1 MRKIFLL
8 LLLTIASLAVAQD
21 YPTKTIGSK
30 TYYVYSVEP
39 GDGLFAIGRKFNVT
53 QAELHDANPGLSAE
67 IKVGQELLIP
77 AVNAGRTMSMAPV
90 ESKAQ
95 EEQVIKHTVLP
106 QQTLY
111 AISKIYSVSIEQI
124 KALNPGCEN
133 GIKVGDVLR
142 IPVSTTSQTAERTNA
157 APAKTSVAA
166 PSAPRTKVH
175 IVKHKETLYSIC
187 KMYNVDMNDVMSVNE
202 GLTEKV
208 KEGQRILIP
217 VEAPQKTTQ
226 KTETAKPSKVDE
238 ATTSKLASMTSSNS
252 AATTTTKSSA
262 QFTEDLPSWSNR
274 TIAGSRLKV
283 ALLLPLMTEKVDV
296 DGSSEKFVSFY
307 KGAMLAM
314 DELKASGVTLDVYT
328 FDIAKDTTLLSAVL
342 AEPVMKTMDLIIGP
356 AYKAQVPLVSRF
368 ARQNKIYAVV
378 PFTSQINNWD
388 LHEYILQFNPSFREL
403 YSVVAERIVKT
414 SDKAPFVIVHFPYS
428 NNRGENLAVE
438 LTRSLQK
445 RKISYREIS
454 VKDYDSDSLATLI
467 GRNKCNIL
475 IASNETRDAR
485 YVINQLVDAHL
496 TYHTIW
502 GFEEWSSLLA
512 QMQDGYYLTLFSPH
526 PSTTYSANYSSW
538 FGSRP
543 STSDIPNYDLL
554 GYDIMMYFGFAAR
567 HTADG
572 VKVQEPNVQSRMQQS
587 AFYFVRERY
596 GKHFVNVNHYFVHWN
611 GQSFSSPVRYK

>member
-8 LLLTIASLAVAQD
+8 LLLTITSLAFAQD

-30 TYYVYSVEP
+30 TYYIYSVEA

-53 QAELHDANPGLSAE
+53 QAELHEANPGLSPE
-67 IKVGQELLIP
+67 IQVGQELLIP
-77 AVNAGRTMSMAPV
+77 MVNAGRTMSMAPV
-90 ESKAQ
+90 QTTSH

-133 GIKVGDVLR
+133 GIKVGDVLK
-142 IPVSTTSQTAERTNA
+142 IPVSTSAQNNDRQRT
-157 APAKTSVAA
+157 APATTAVTTT
-166 PSAPRTKVH
+166 SAPRTKVH
-175 IVKHKETLYSIC
+175 IVKHKETLYGIC
-187 KMYNVDMNDVMSVNE
+187 KMYNVDMNDVMAVNE

-217 VEAPQKTTQ
+217 VDAPQKTTQ
-226 KTETAKPSKVDE
+226 KSETTRPSKVDE
-238 ATTSKLASMTSSNS
+238 GTTAKLAGMTSSNS
-252 AATTTTKSSA
+252 TATASSKSSA

-274 TIAGSRLKV
+274 SISGNHLKV

-296 DGSSEKFVSFY
+296 DGSAEKFVSFY

-314 DELKASGVTLDVYT
+314 EELKASGVTLDVHT
-328 FDIAKDTTLLSAVL
+328 FDIAKDTTQLSAVL
-342 AEPVMKTMDLIIGP
+342 ADPVMKTMDLIIGP
-356 AYKAQVPLVSRF
+356 AYKVQVPLVSRF
-368 ARQNKIYAVV
+368 ARQNKIYTVV

-414 SDKAPFVIVHFPYS
+414 SDKAPFVIIHFPYS
-428 NNRGENLAVE
+428 NNRGENLAIE
-438 LTRSLQK
+438 LMRSLQK
-445 RKISYREIS
+445 RKISYREIA
-454 VKDYDSDSLATLI
+454 VKDYDSDSLANLI

-475 IASNETRDAR
+475 IASNESRDAR
-485 YVINQLVDAHL
+485 YVINQLADAHL

-502 GFEEWSSLLA
+502 GFEEWSSALTP
-512 QMQDGYYLTLFSPH
+512 MQDAYYLTLFDPH
-526 PSTTYSANYSSW
+526 PSATYTANYSNW
-538 FGSRP
+538 FGARSNTAENPR
-543 STSDIPNYDLL
+543 YDLL
-554 GYDIMMYFGFAAR
+554 GYDIMMYFGCATR

-572 VKVQEPNVQSRMQQS
+572 VKVQEPNVQSKMQQS
-587 AFYFVRERY
+587 AFCFVRERY
-596 GKHFVNVNHYFVHWN
+596 GKHFVNINHYLVHWT